1 MRVIQSGIA
10 AAKRRAIQTVDAAAG
25 GSEHRLPR
33 RRVPNHGA
41 AQTRIKVRLAA
52 GEETELQGAAGA
64 RQGRHAT
71 PTEEGLEGRG
81 IAMRT

>member
-41 AQTRIKVRLAA
+41 AQTRVQVRLAA

-64 RQGRHAT
+64 RQRRYTA
-71 PTEEGLEGRG
+71 PTEERRKCRG
-81 IAMRT
+81 VAMRT